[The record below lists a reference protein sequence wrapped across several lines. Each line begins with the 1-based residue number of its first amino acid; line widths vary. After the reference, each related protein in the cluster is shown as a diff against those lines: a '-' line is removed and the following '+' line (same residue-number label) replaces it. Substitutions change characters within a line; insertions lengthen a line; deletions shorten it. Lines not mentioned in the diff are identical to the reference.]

1 MIKFLNLPVLFSLIN
16 LLAFSAAGEEKA
28 KAEEKTSR
36 FRFSGLPA
44 VGFGSDTGF
53 GGGAIVNMYQDEE
66 GYEPYKLSLSMKA
79 FFTSKF
85 VNSHIIKVD
94 RVRAF
99 GLPWRLIGRI
109 GFYST
114 PSQNYCGLVS
124 DVDCSEKR
132 AKLEA
137 DNSGLSGKEHEKFMS
152 EFYKNRYMTL
162 FGELFSSW
170 TLWQGFANLSL
181 INSYRGNYYW
191 QRDFSQNGP
200 YKDSLYSRDF
210 PGDIIRQE
218 GYLSTFEVG
227 LMLDSRDNESAPTSG
242 YWLESSVRGAAK
254 FTGSAWDFFGAN
266 LSARFYWSLDDNHKL
281 VIASQSIIDAVVGN
295 LPYDA
300 LSRVGGSQ
308 ALNDYNAFGGSLMGR
323 GLREQLYVGRFK
335 AIEQLEFRYN
345 FWSFTLW
352 RQNFEMVAAA
362 FTDIGFAAWDYKRFL
377 RDMKAVQ
384 VGFGPGLRLYWDKT
398 FVIRA
403 DLGMSPAENFVP
415 RFYLVVGN
423 IF

>member
-1 MIKFLNLPVLFSLIN
+1 MIKLLNLPVFFSFICV
-16 LLAFSAAGEEKA
+16 LAVSALGEEKTES
-28 KAEEKTSR
+28 KAR

-44 VGFGSDTGF
+44 LGFGSDTGF
-53 GGGAIVNMYQDEE
+53 GGGAIINMYEDAE
-66 GYEPYKLSLSMKA
+66 GYEPYKLSLSVKG

-85 VNSHIIKVD
+85 VNSHMIKVD

-124 DVDCSEKR
+124 DADCSENR

-137 DNSGLSGKEHEKFMS
+137 DRLGLRTQDREVFTNN
-152 EFYKNRYMTL
+152 FYKNRYMSL
-162 FGELFSSW
+162 YGELFSSW
-170 TLWQGFANLSL
+170 LLWQGFAQLSL

-191 QRDFSQNGP
+191 QRDFSNIGP
-200 YKDSLYSRDF
+200 YENSLYARDF
-210 PGDIIRQE
+210 PSDKIRQE
-218 GYLSTFEVG
+218 GYLSTLEIG

-242 YWLESSVRGAAK
+242 FWLESSVRGAAK
-254 FTGSAWDFFGAN
+254 FTGSAWNFFGAN
-266 LSARFYWSLDDNHKL
+266 LSARFYWSLDSERKL

-308 ALNDYNAFGGSLMGR
+308 ALNDYNAFGGSLLGR
-323 GLREQLYVGRFK
+323 GLREQLQVGRFK
-335 AIEQLEFRYN
+335 AIEQLELRYN
-345 FWSFTLW
+345 FWSFKLW

-362 FTDIGFAAWDYKRFL
+362 FTDIGFAAWDYQRFL

-384 VGFGPGLRLYWDKT
+384 IGFGPGLRIYWDKT

-403 DLGMSPAENFVP
+403 DLGMSPAENFYP